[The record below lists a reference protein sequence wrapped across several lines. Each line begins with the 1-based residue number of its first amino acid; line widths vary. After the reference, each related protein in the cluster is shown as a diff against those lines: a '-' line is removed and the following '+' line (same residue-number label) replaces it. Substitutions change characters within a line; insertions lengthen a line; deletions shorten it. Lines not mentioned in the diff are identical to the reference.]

1 MDYNREEQEIDLI
14 DLLFELL
21 MHWRGMVVSMLVV
34 AVLAAGYSFLSSKAS
49 ADHARQQQEMLS
61 QQIEQIQQEGTSS
74 AESVDEDMKETEKL
88 EVQKLLIYEELYAK
102 KQEYYDNS
110 YLLKCDANSMYQV
123 TLTYTVNAT
132 NRTTACDIQQ
142 IYGRTIGTSALLQQ
156 LSDASGV
163 PFTTIGELI
172 GVSADNPDRGSKIFS
187 VTLTAPNQE
196 MADALT
202 KVTQQYIKNLQKQL
216 RGNGYEHTLDEMCD
230 SKGPVVLEWLVDQQ
244 ESVQNSILTY
254 ESTIASL
261 RDSLG
266 DKSKIWDYYITQGG
280 SSGSIPK
287 VSIPEVK
294 ISLKITLIGAIAG
307 IFLYAAVICVQ
318 YLMNSTLKRS
328 DDLNQL
334 YRLAALGRVTLP
346 KEGKKLPFQQV
357 DNFILSLRN
366 RNKTLL
372 TETQATELAYTQTAL
387 TAKKAGARRV
397 CMVGA
402 CLKDETLRICEE
414 IKAKLEQD
422 GFQIEILPDVLYSA
436 QSAEKLDDTEAA
448 VFVETVAGTRY
459 EQMDE
464 ELAILNRLGI
474 PALGC
479 ITVE

>member
-34 AVLAAGYSFLSSKAS
+34 AVLAAGYSFLSSKMS

-123 TLTYTVNAT
+123 TLTYTVNTT

-216 RGNGYEHTLDEMCD
+216 RGDGYEHTLDEVCD
-230 SKGPVVLEWLVDQQ
+230 SQGPVVLGWLVDQQ
-244 ESVQNSILTY
+244 ESVQNSILSY

-261 RDSLG
+261 RDSLSS
-266 DKSKIWDYYITQGG
+266 KSKIWDYYITQGG
-280 SSGSIPK
+280 VSEPIPK
-287 VSIPEVK
+287 VK
-294 ISLKITLIGAIAG
+294 ISLKITLIGAILG

-464 ELAILNRLGI
+464 ELAILSRLGI

>member
-21 MHWRGMVVSMLVV
+21 MHWRGMIVSMLVV
-34 AVLAAGYSFLSSKAS
+34 AVLAAGYSFLSSKMS

-74 AESVDEDMKETEKL
+74 AESVDEEMTETEKL
-88 EVQKLLIYEELYAK
+88 EVQKLLVNEELYAK
-102 KQEYYDNS
+102 KREYYDNS

-123 TLTYTVNAT
+123 TLTYTVNTT

-142 IYGRTIGTSALLQQ
+142 IYGNTIETSALLQQ

-163 PFTTIGELI
+163 PFTSIGEMVD
-172 GVSADNPDRGSKIFS
+172 VSADNPDRGSKIFS

-216 RGNGYEHTLDEMCD
+216 RGDGYEHTLDEVCD
-230 SKGPVVLEWLVDQQ
+230 SQGPVVLGWLVDQQ
-244 ESVQNSILTY
+244 ESVQNSILSY

-261 RDSLG
+261 RDSLSS
-266 DKSKIWDYYITQGG
+266 KSKIWDYYITQGG
-280 SSGSIPK
+280 VSEPIPK
-287 VSIPEVK
+287 VK
-294 ISLKITLIGAIAG
+294 ISLKITLIGAILG

>member
-21 MHWRGMVVSMLVV
+21 MHWRGMIVSMLVV
-34 AVLAAGYSFLSSKAS
+34 AVLAAGYSFLSSKMS

-88 EVQKLLIYEELYAK
+88 EAQKLLIYEELYAK

-123 TLTYTVNAT
+123 TLTYTVNTT

-216 RGNGYEHTLDEMCD
+216 RGDGYEHTLDEVCD
-230 SKGPVVLEWLVDQQ
+230 SQGPVVLGWLVDQQ
-244 ESVQNSILTY
+244 ESVQNSILSY

-261 RDSLG
+261 RDSLSS
-266 DKSKIWDYYITQGG
+266 KSKIWDYYITQGG
-280 SSGSIPK
+280 VSEPPK
-287 VSIPEVK
+287 VK
-294 ISLKITLIGAIAG
+294 ISLKITLIGAILG

-372 TETQATELAYTQTAL
+372 TEAQATELAYTQTAL

>member
-21 MHWRGMVVSMLVV
+21 MHWRGMVISMLVV
-34 AVLAAGYSFLSSKAS
+34 AVLAAGYSFLSSKMS

-74 AESVDEDMKETEKL
+74 AESVDEEMTETEKL
-88 EVQKLLIYEELYAK
+88 EVQKLLVNEELYAK
-102 KQEYYDNS
+102 KREYYDNS

-123 TLTYTVNAT
+123 TLTYTVNTT

-142 IYGRTIGTSALLQQ
+142 IYGNTIETSALLQQ

-163 PFTTIGELI
+163 PFTSIGEMVD
-172 GVSADNPDRGSKIFS
+172 VSADNPDRGSKIFS

-216 RGNGYEHTLDEMCD
+216 RGDGYEHTLDEVCD
-230 SKGPVVLEWLVDQQ
+230 SQGPVVLDWLVDQQ
-244 ESVQNSILTY
+244 ESVQNSILSY

-261 RDSLG
+261 RDSLSS
-266 DKSKIWDYYITQGG
+266 KSKIWDYYITQGG
-280 SSGSIPK
+280 VYEPIPK
-287 VSIPEVK
+287 VK
-294 ISLKITLIGAIAG
+294 ISLKITLIGAILG

>member
-21 MHWRGMVVSMLVV
+21 MHWRGMVISMLVV
-34 AVLAAGYSFLSSKAS
+34 AVLAAGYSFLSSKMS

-61 QQIEQIQQEGTSS
+61 AQIEQIQQEGTSS
-74 AESVDEDMKETEKL
+74 VEKMDEGMKESEKL
-88 EVQKLLIYEELYAK
+88 EVQKLLVNEELYAK
-102 KQEYYDNS
+102 KREYYDNS
-110 YLLKCDANSMYQV
+110 YLMKCNAYSMYQA

-132 NRTTACDIQQ
+132 DRTTACDIQQ
-142 IYGRTIGTSALLQQ
+142 IYGNTIKTSALLQQ

-163 PFTTIGELI
+163 SFTSIGEMVEVI
-172 GVSADNPDRGSKIFS
+172 ADDPDRGSKIFS
-187 VTLTAPNQE
+187 ITLTASNQE
-196 MADALT
+196 MADTLT

-216 RGNGYEHTLDEMCD
+216 RGDGYEHTLDEMCD
-230 SKGPVVLEWLVDQQ
+230 SQGPVVLEWLAEEQ

-318 YLMNSTLKRS
+318 YLLNSTLKRS

-459 EQMDE
+459 QQMDE

>member
-21 MHWRGMVVSMLVV
+21 MHWRGMIVSMLVV
-34 AVLAAGYSFLSSKAS
+34 AVLAAGYSFLSSKMS

-74 AESVDEDMKETEKL
+74 AESVDEEMTESEKL
-88 EVQKLLIYEELYAK
+88 EVQKLLVNEELYAK
-102 KQEYYDNS
+102 KREYYDNS

-123 TLTYTVNAT
+123 TLTYTVNTT

-142 IYGRTIGTSALLQQ
+142 IYGNTIETSALLQQ

-163 PFTTIGELI
+163 PFTSIGEMVD
-172 GVSADNPDRGSKIFS
+172 VSADNPDRGSKIFS

-216 RGNGYEHTLDEMCD
+216 RGDGYEHTLDEVCD
-230 SKGPVVLEWLVDQQ
+230 SQGPVVLGWLVDQQ
-244 ESVQNSILTY
+244 ESVQNSILSY

-261 RDSLG
+261 RDSLSS
-266 DKSKIWDYYITQGG
+266 KSKIWDYYITQGG
-280 SSGSIPK
+280 VSEPIPK
-287 VSIPEVK
+287 VK
-294 ISLKITLIGAIAG
+294 ISLKITLIGAILG

>member
-21 MHWRGMVVSMLVV
+21 MHWRGMIVSMLVV
-34 AVLAAGYSFLSSKAS
+34 AVLAAGYSFLSSKMS
-49 ADHARQQQEMLS
+49 ADHTRQQQEMLS

-88 EVQKLLIYEELYAK
+88 EAQKLLIYEELYAK

-123 TLTYTVNAT
+123 TLTYTVNTT

-216 RGNGYEHTLDEMCD
+216 RGDGYEHTLDEVCD
-230 SKGPVVLEWLVDQQ
+230 SQGPVVLGWLVDQQ
-244 ESVQNSILTY
+244 ESVQNSILSY

-261 RDSLG
+261 RDSLSS
-266 DKSKIWDYYITQGG
+266 KNKIWDYYITQGG
-280 SSGSIPK
+280 VSEPIPK
-287 VSIPEVK
+287 VK
-294 ISLKITLIGAIAG
+294 ISLKITLIGAILG

>member
-21 MHWRGMVVSMLVV
+21 MHWRGMVISMLVV
-34 AVLAAGYSFLSSKAS
+34 AVLAAGYSFLSSKMS

-123 TLTYTVNAT
+123 TLTYTVNTT

-142 IYGRTIGTSALLQQ
+142 IYGNTIETSALLQQ

-216 RGNGYEHTLDEMCD
+216 RGDGYEHTLDEVCD
-230 SKGPVVLEWLVDQQ
+230 SQGPVVLGWLVDQQ
-244 ESVQNSILTY
+244 ESVQNSILSY

-261 RDSLG
+261 RDSLSS
-266 DKSKIWDYYITQGG
+266 KSKIWDYYITQGG
-280 SSGSIPK
+280 VSEPIPK
-287 VSIPEVK
+287 VK
-294 ISLKITLIGAIAG
+294 ISLKITLIGAILG

>member
-34 AVLAAGYSFLSSKAS
+34 AVLAAGYSFLSSKMS

-74 AESVDEDMKETEKL
+74 AESVDEEMTETEKL
-88 EVQKLLIYEELYAK
+88 EVQKLLVNEELYAK
-102 KQEYYDNS
+102 KREYYDNS

-123 TLTYTVNAT
+123 TLTYTVNTT

-142 IYGRTIGTSALLQQ
+142 IYGNTIETSALLQQ

-163 PFTTIGELI
+163 PFTSIGEMVD
-172 GVSADNPDRGSKIFS
+172 VSADNPDRGSKIFS

-216 RGNGYEHTLDEMCD
+216 RGDGYEHTLDEVCD
-230 SKGPVVLEWLVDQQ
+230 SQGPVVLDWLVDQQ
-244 ESVQNSILTY
+244 ESVQNSILSY

-261 RDSLG
+261 RDSLSS
-266 DKSKIWDYYITQGG
+266 KSKIWDYYITQGG
-280 SSGSIPK
+280 VSEPIPK
-287 VSIPEVK
+287 VK
-294 ISLKITLIGAIAG
+294 ISLKITLIGAILG

>member
-21 MHWRGMVVSMLVV
+21 MHWRGMIVSMLVV
-34 AVLAAGYSFLSSKAS
+34 AVLAAGYSFLSSKMS

-88 EVQKLLIYEELYAK
+88 EAQKLLIYEELYAK

-123 TLTYTVNAT
+123 TLTYTVNTT

-142 IYGRTIGTSALLQQ
+142 IYGNTIETSALLQQ

-163 PFTTIGELI
+163 PFTSIGEMVD
-172 GVSADNPDRGSKIFS
+172 VSADNPDRGSKIFS

-216 RGNGYEHTLDEMCD
+216 RGDGYEHTLDEVCD
-230 SKGPVVLEWLVDQQ
+230 SQGPVVLDWLVDQQ
-244 ESVQNSILTY
+244 ESVQNSILSY

-261 RDSLG
+261 RDSLSS
-266 DKSKIWDYYITQGG
+266 KSKIWDYYITQGG
-280 SSGSIPK
+280 VSEPIPK
-287 VSIPEVK
+287 VK
-294 ISLKITLIGAIAG
+294 ISLKITLIGAILG

>member
-21 MHWRGMVVSMLVV
+21 MHWRGMVISMLVV
-34 AVLAAGYSFLSSKAS
+34 AVLAAGYSFLSSKMS

-74 AESVDEDMKETEKL
+74 AESVDEEMTESEKL
-88 EVQKLLIYEELYAK
+88 EVQKLLVNEELYAK
-102 KQEYYDNS
+102 KREYYDNS

-123 TLTYTVNAT
+123 TLTYTVNTT

-142 IYGRTIGTSALLQQ
+142 IYGNTIETSALLQQ

-163 PFTTIGELI
+163 PFTSIGEMVD
-172 GVSADNPDRGSKIFS
+172 VSADNPDRGSKIFS

-216 RGNGYEHTLDEMCD
+216 RGDGYEHTLDEVCD
-230 SKGPVVLEWLVDQQ
+230 SQGPVVLGWLVDQQ
-244 ESVQNSILTY
+244 ESVQNSILSY

-261 RDSLG
+261 RDSLSS
-266 DKSKIWDYYITQGG
+266 KSKIWDYYITQGG
-280 SSGSIPK
+280 VSEPIPK
-287 VSIPEVK
+287 VK
-294 ISLKITLIGAIAG
+294 ISLKITLIGAILG

>member
-21 MHWRGMVVSMLVV
+21 MHWRGMIVSMLVV
-34 AVLAAGYSFLSSKAS
+34 AVLAAGYSFLSSKMS

-61 QQIEQIQQEGTSS
+61 AQIEQIQQEGTSS
-74 AESVDEDMKETEKL
+74 AESVDEEMTESEKL
-88 EVQKLLIYEELYAK
+88 EVQKLLVNEELYAK
-102 KQEYYDNS
+102 KREYYDNS

-123 TLTYTVNAT
+123 TLTYTVNTT

-142 IYGRTIGTSALLQQ
+142 IYGNTIETSALLQQ

-163 PFTTIGELI
+163 PFTSIGEMVEVI
-172 GVSADNPDRGSKIFS
+172 ADDPDRGSKIFS

-216 RGNGYEHTLDEMCD
+216 RGDGYEHTLDEMCD

-244 ESVQNSILTY
+244 ESVQNSILSY

-261 RDSLG
+261 RDSLSS
-266 DKSKIWDYYITQGG
+266 KSKIWDYYITQGG
-280 SSGSIPK
+280 
-287 VSIPEVK
+287 VSEPIPEVK
-294 ISLKITLIGAIAG
+294 ISLKITLIGAILG

-387 TAKKAGARRV
+387 TAKKAGARRI

>member
-21 MHWRGMVVSMLVV
+21 MHWRGMVISMLVV
-34 AVLAAGYSFLSSKAS
+34 AVLAAGYSFLSSKMS

-88 EVQKLLIYEELYAK
+88 EAQKLLIYEELYAK

-123 TLTYTVNAT
+123 TLTYTVNTT

-142 IYGRTIGTSALLQQ
+142 IYGNTIETSALLQQ

-196 MADALT
+196 MADTLT

-216 RGNGYEHTLDEMCD
+216 RGDGYEHTLDEVCD
-230 SKGPVVLEWLVDQQ
+230 SQGPVVLGWLVDQQ
-244 ESVQNSILTY
+244 ESVQNSILSY

-261 RDSLG
+261 RDSLSS
-266 DKSKIWDYYITQGG
+266 KSKIWDYYITQGG
-280 SSGSIPK
+280 VSEPIPK
-287 VSIPEVK
+287 VK
-294 ISLKITLIGAIAG
+294 ISLKITLIGAILG

>member
-21 MHWRGMVVSMLVV
+21 MHWRGMVISMLVV
-34 AVLAAGYSFLSSKAS
+34 AVLAAGYSFLSSKIS
-49 ADHARQQQEMLS
+49 ADHAIQQQEMLS
-61 QQIEQIQQEGTSS
+61 EQIEQIQQEGTSS
-74 AESVDEDMKETEKL
+74 AERVDEDMKETEKL
-88 EVQKLLIYEELYAK
+88 EAQKLLIYEELYAK

-142 IYGRTIGTSALLQQ
+142 IYGRTIWTSALLQQ

-216 RGNGYEHTLDEMCD
+216 RGDGYEHTLDEVCD
-230 SKGPVVLEWLVDQQ
+230 SQGPVVLGWLVDQQ
-244 ESVQNSILTY
+244 ESVQNSILSY

-261 RDSLG
+261 RDSLSS
-266 DKSKIWDYYITQGG
+266 KNKIWDYYITQGG
-280 SSGSIPK
+280 VSEPPK
-287 VSIPEVK
+287 VK
-294 ISLKITLIGAIAG
+294 ISLKITLIGAILG

>member
-21 MHWRGMVVSMLVV
+21 MHWRGMVISMLVV
-34 AVLAAGYSFLSSKAS
+34 AVLAAGYSFLSSKMS

-132 NRTTACDIQQ
+132 DRTTACDIQQ
-142 IYGRTIGTSALLQQ
+142 IYSNTIESSALLQQ

-163 PFTTIGELI
+163 LFASIGEMVD
-172 GVSADNPDRGSKIFS
+172 VSADNPDCGSKIFS

-196 MADALT
+196 MADTLT

-216 RGNGYEHTLDEMCD
+216 RGDGYEHTLDEVCD
-230 SKGPVVLEWLVDQQ
+230 SQGPVVLGWLVDQQ
-244 ESVQNSILTY
+244 ESVQNSILSY

-261 RDSLG
+261 RDSLSS
-266 DKSKIWDYYITQGG
+266 KSKIWDYYITQGG
-280 SSGSIPK
+280 VSEPIPK
-287 VSIPEVK
+287 VK
-294 ISLKITLIGAIAG
+294 ISLKITLIGAILG